1 MTKNVKRTF
10 AYIKHNWL
18 SVYVHALIVS
28 IIFTIFVNPT
38 SSFDYIVTEISNF
51 KFENMLEIFVKI
63 NDGSKWG
70 NWQYVI
76 TFFSIAVVSLIVF
89 SSFIGQIQNKMR
101 YGQPLY
107 HGIKGIFKRTN
118 EFLFA
123 TLRALITVAIAME
136 FFAVLMS
143 LVLYFAVS
151 VIHST
156 VAKIVVVLFFAVLLV
171 TGYMYG
177 LAWLSCVLPNMTMR
191 NAGLFSSMKSSANM
205 VKDKVN
211 GVFLDFGLPLLLFYI
226 PILTISGFD
235 IVYNHVVLTIIR
247 YVVNFA
253 FYMFS
258 FTYYIIY
265 MYCLFFDLNEIE
277 REDINEHSKW
287 RI

>member
-10 AYIKHNWL
+10 SYIKHNWL

-38 SSFDYIVTEISNF
+38 SSFDYIVTEIATL
-51 KFENMLEIFVKI
+51 KFENVLEIFVII
-63 NDGSKWG
+63 NDGSKWN

-76 TFFSIAVVSLIVF
+76 MFFAIAVVSLIVF
-89 SSFIGQIQNKMR
+89 SSFIGQVQNKMR

-107 HGIKGIFKRTN
+107 HGIKGILKRTN

-123 TLRALITVAIAME
+123 TLRALITVAFAME
-136 FFAVLMS
+136 VFAILMS

-151 VIHST
+151 VIHNT
-156 VAKIVVVLFFAVLLV
+156 IAKIVVVLLFSILIV

-177 LAWLSCVLPNMTMR
+177 LAWFSCVLPNMTMR
-191 NAGLFSSMKSSANM
+191 NTGLLSSIKSSVNM

-211 GVFLDFGLPLLLFYI
+211 RIFLDLGLPLLLFYI
-226 PILTISGFD
+226 PILIISGFD
-235 IVYNHVVLTIIR
+235 IVYNHVILTITR
-247 YVVNFA
+247 YIVNFA

-258 FTYYIIY
+258 FTYYITY

-277 REDINEHSKW
+277 REDLNEHSKW